1 MSCGREGF
9 QLLVRVRLWK
19 EKRINGYCWTG
30 REQRGAFSSKWW
42 GTTQTEEIQACWHA
56 GFTSELGLMVA
67 VSLAIIKY
75 RKSKM

>member
-1 MSCGREGF
+1 MGIVGQEGN
-9 QLLVRVRLWK
+9 R
-19 EKRINGYCWTG
+19 G
-30 REQRGAFSSKWW
+30 GAFSSKWW

-56 GFTSELGLMVA
+56 GFTSELGLMIA